1 MSNVLLTPTKIIR
14 EALRIAHQ
22 KSNFATS
29 LETKYE
35 NEFGVSGAKIGD
47 TCKVRMPNK
56 FKSTS
61 GAVLNV
67 QDVGE
72 ESKDVVVNS
81 RRHIGM
87 KFPTKDLT
95 LTIDDFSKRYI
106 APAVSQL
113 MADVEYDGIA
123 ALYKGVYNLVLPA
136 TPTAVLDLDTIGNAN
151 RKLIDNLAPEDGSW
165 IANLMSRQTQDI
177 IKDGRALFHASTEIE
192 KQYKKG
198 MVGIT
203 AGFDFFRN
211 TLWPRHTQ
219 GAGNTAYTTD
229 TRTSAMPITEPNT
242 PISSFTVASGAGIAL
257 KGDVFTIGNV
267 FRVHPESRVSTG
279 ELQQFALTADTVSGA
294 GTWNFTPSIITAGP
308 KQNVTIPT
316 TSATAAIA
324 LAGTLSK
331 NYDQGLAYHPQFA
344 AFVAPPLDMPGTNF
358 EARETMDGVSMRIVK
373 FYDGVNDDVITR
385 LDIQYGFALLR
396 PEWACRVGSRLDA

>member
-1 MSNVLLTPTKIIR
+1 MANLLLTPTKIIR
-14 EALRIAHQ
+14 EALRVAHQ

-29 LETKYE
+29 IENKYE
-35 NEFGVSGAKIGD
+35 NEFGVNGAKIGD
-47 TCKVRMPNK
+47 TCKVRLPNK

-61 GAVLNV
+61 GATLNV

-72 ESKDVVVNS
+72 SSVDVVVNS

-87 KFPTKDLT
+87 KFSTKDLT

-106 APAVSQL
+106 TPAVSQL
-113 MADVEYDGIA
+113 MADVEFDGIA
-123 ALYKGVYNLVLPA
+123 VLYKGVYNLVQPA

-177 IKDGRALFHASTEIE
+177 IKDGRALFHASAEIE

-198 MVGIT
+198 MVGVT

-219 GAGNTAYTTD
+219 GAGNTAYTTS
-229 TRTSAMPITEPNT
+229 TLVATMPITEPNT
-242 PISSFTVASGAGIAL
+242 PLSSITVAAGAGIAL

-279 ELQQFALTADTVSGA
+279 ELQQFVLTADTVSGA
-294 GTWNFTPSIITAGP
+294 GTWSFSPPLATAGP
-308 KQNVTIPT
+308 KQNVVIPT
-316 TSATAAIA
+316 TSASAAIV
-324 LAGTLSK
+324 LGTASK

-344 AFVAPPLDMPGTNF
+344 AFVAPPLDLPGTNF
-358 EARETMDGVSMRIVK
+358 EARETMDGISMRIVK
-373 FYDGVNDDVITR
+373 DYDINMDEVISR

-396 PEWACRVGSRLDA
+396 PEWAVRVGSRVDA